1 VEARIEAERVRSSG
15 CQEMHEGLP
24 SLTKQQTAPTA
35 RCAALRPGSQRLAER
50 PFRRRFG
57 GTIGRPLAYPLL
69 RAWDS
74 SASERIPGLRQDG
87 PGSRVGLS
95 PRRDFAGP
103 GASIGQALVAKC
115 SGRGLVAGKKT
126 PQTSRGRLRQMFIAS
141 QVAKSLIVWM
151 GAELPLDC
159 SRELHVAPPRV
170 ASRGCRLGRASNGEY
185 RYCDCQPLSASLEH
199 AGAFLARPTNSL
211 IPATEVWGG

>member
-1 VEARIEAERVRSSG
+1 VETRIEAERVRSSG

-35 RCAALRPGSQRLAER
+35 RCVALRPRSQRLAER
-50 PFRRRFG
+50 PLRRRFG
-57 GTIGRPLAYPLL
+57 GTIGGPLAYPLI

-74 SASERIPGLRQDG
+74 RGPERIPGLRQDG
-87 PGSRVGLS
+87 PGSRVGLA
-95 PRRDFAGP
+95 PRRDFAGV

-115 SGRGLVAGKKT
+115 SGRRLVAEEKT

-141 QVAKSLIVWM
+141 QVAKSLIVWE

-159 SRELHVAPPRV
+159 SRELYGAAPRV
-170 ASRGCRLGRASNGEY
+170 ACWGCRLGRASKGEY
-185 RYCDCQPLSASLEH
+185 RYYDCLPQPASLEH
-199 AGAFLARPTNSL
+199 TGVSLAWLTNSPF
-211 IPATEVWGG
+211 PATQGWES